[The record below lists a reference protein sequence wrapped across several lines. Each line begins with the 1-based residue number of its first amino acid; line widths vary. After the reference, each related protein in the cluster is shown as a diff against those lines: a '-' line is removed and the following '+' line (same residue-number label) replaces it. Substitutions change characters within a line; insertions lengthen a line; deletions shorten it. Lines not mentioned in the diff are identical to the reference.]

1 MSYDISLNDPVT
13 KVPIE
18 IDSPHFIQGGTYQ
31 VGGTKELW
39 LNITYNYGRYYCKA
53 FEDNPKT
60 QEKGIRAIY
69 GLTGLD
75 SIPIIEKAIDK
86 LKSDEIPDL
95 SPEERAELE
104 ADNVTGYWLPTKENA
119 LKPLYSLITFAK
131 MRPDGVWGGD

>member
-1 MSYDISLNDPVT
+1 MSYDISLRDPVT
-13 KVPIE
+13 KE
-18 IDSPHFIQGGTYQ
+18 ILEVDYPHFIRGGTYQ

-39 LNITYNYGRYYCKA
+39 LNITYNYGRYYTKA
-53 FEDNPKT
+53 FEDNPET

-95 SPEERAELE
+95 PPEERAELE
-104 ADNVTGYWLPTKENA
+104 AENVTGYWLPTKENA

-131 MRPDGVWGGD
+131 MRPDGVWDGD